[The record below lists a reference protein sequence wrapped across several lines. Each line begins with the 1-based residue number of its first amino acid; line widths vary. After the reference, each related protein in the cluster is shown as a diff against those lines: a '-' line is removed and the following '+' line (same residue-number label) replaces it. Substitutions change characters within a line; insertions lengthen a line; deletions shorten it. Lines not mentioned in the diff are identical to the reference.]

1 MSIFSYHYFT
11 ETGKEAMNYK
21 KYLMIAILI
30 LTLIYPEYIFGGLA
44 ILVLIIFLIIVIAD
58 VVLDIYIVIALF
70 IEHLKKK

>member
-1 MSIFSYHYFT
+1 
-11 ETGKEAMNYK
+11 MNYK

-58 VVLDIYIVIALF
+58 VVLDVYIVIALF